1 MWHRHSVFE
10 TSRRLIV
17 CGALVGCAAETS
29 DAAPPTAQASA
40 MTPVQGAGAPTAGQP
55 GNAPGAAAPPAAAGV
70 GTPGAGPAAVSAMPP
85 AGTAGPAAAPGVAPV
100 GGVTYQKDIRPV
112 VDLACLECHGSN
124 DADRIGPFPLHDY
137 PSVMAV
143 AEGMVGAVEAGKMP
157 PWPAAP
163 DCREIA
169 DNRSLPPETRALFT
183 MWKDAGYPEGD
194 PASYVAPAKRR
205 TAALGEPTLILQMQ
219 RMYSPAINDEYTCF
233 GLADE
238 SGQLYTFPERQYMLA
253 VQVLP
258 GVPSEVHHVQLHR
271 TGGAPAAGPVSC
283 AGIVNSV
290 ENMFSWRPGS
300 TPLVYPDQSAA
311 EIPAGAGFTIQVHY
325 NATFA
330 VNGTQPDQTRVAFWF
345 QTEGAPMNVVRR
357 QQIFGNV
364 SIPAGNPDVRTT
376 GSGSVGAGS
385 AIVGISPHAHMLATE
400 MTAAASVNGQD
411 NCLINIPK
419 WDFHW
424 QLDYMFAE
432 PLMGPA
438 QVRTTCAWNNS
449 AENQPIVNGMQ
460 LQPRTVAFGE
470 GSFDEMCLHYIWTRT
485 PL

>member
-1 MWHRHSVFE
+1 MWHRNFVFE
-10 TSRRLIV
+10 TSRRLLV
-17 CGALVGCAAETS
+17 CAALAGCAAETS
-29 DAAPPTAQASA
+29 DEAQPAAQGGA
-40 MTPVQGAGAPTAGQP
+40 MTPSPGAGPAAAAQP
-55 GNAPGAAAPPAAAGV
+55 ANTPGAASPPAAAGA
-70 GTPGAGPAAVSAMPP
+70 GMTGAGPAAVSAMPP
-85 AGTAGPAAAPGVAPV
+85 AGTAGPAAAPGAPA
-100 GGVTYQKDIRPV
+100 GITYQKDIRPIV
-112 VDLACLECHGSN
+112 ELACLECHGSV
-124 DADRIGPFPLHDY
+124 AEDRIGPFPLHDY

-143 AEGMVGAVEAGKMP
+143 ADSMVTAVEMGKMP

-183 MWKDAGYPEGD
+183 MWKAAQFPEGD
-194 PASYVAPAKRR
+194 PASYVAPAKQR

-219 RMYSPAINDEYTCF
+219 QMYTPRINDEYTCF

-238 SGQLYTFPERQYMLA
+238 SGQLYSFPERQYMLA

-258 GVPSEVHHVQLHR
+258 GEPSEVHHVQLHR
-271 TGGAPAAGPVSC
+271 TGGTPAAGPVNC
-283 AGIVNSV
+283 AGIVSSV

-325 NATFA
+325 NSTFA

-345 QTEGAPMNVVRR
+345 QTEGEPMNVVRR

-364 SIPAGNPDVRTT
+364 SIPAGNPNVRTT
-376 GSGSVGAGS
+376 GGGSVGAGS

-400 MTAAASVNGQD
+400 MTASASVSGENH
-411 NCLINIPK
+411 CLINIPV

-432 PLMGPA
+432 RLMGPA
-438 QVRTTCAWNNS
+438 QVSTTCAWDNS

-460 LQPRTVAFGE
+460 LQPRSVAFGE